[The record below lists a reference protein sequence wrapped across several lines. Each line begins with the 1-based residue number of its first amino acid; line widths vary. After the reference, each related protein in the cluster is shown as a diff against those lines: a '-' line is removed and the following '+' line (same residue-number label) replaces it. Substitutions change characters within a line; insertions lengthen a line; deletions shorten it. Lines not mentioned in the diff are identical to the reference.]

1 MATATCTDFR
11 PHVVNQ
17 SEGARDDSHSHWAD
31 LRRKML
37 RRMPW
42 CHARRTRSSAESSF
56 DSTISVHFSILF
68 SSFPS
73 FHPTFRPCQIPLV
86 AHRYV
91 CARLPLF
98 PSLVLVQKPCQEVS
112 SSGFLIS
119 IELNWNQLIEVLVQD
134 FLAAAPS
141 LLTSRFVLRLHFW
154 SVSSIARGQGLP
166 CSAV

>member
-1 MATATCTDFR
+1 MATATCTYFK
-11 PHVVNQ
+11 PHDVNQ
-17 SEGARDDSHSHWAD
+17 SEGARDDSRSHWAD
-31 LRRKML
+31 LRKKML

-56 DSTISVHFSILF
+56 ECTISVHYSILF

-73 FHPTFRPCQIPLV
+73 FHPTFRPFQMPLV
-86 AHRYV
+86 AHRCV

-98 PSLVLVQKPCQEVS
+98 PSSILVQKPRQEVS

-134 FLAAAPS
+134 LLGAAPS
-141 LLTSRFVLRLHFW
+141 LLTS
-154 SVSSIARGQGLP
+154 
-166 CSAV
+166 